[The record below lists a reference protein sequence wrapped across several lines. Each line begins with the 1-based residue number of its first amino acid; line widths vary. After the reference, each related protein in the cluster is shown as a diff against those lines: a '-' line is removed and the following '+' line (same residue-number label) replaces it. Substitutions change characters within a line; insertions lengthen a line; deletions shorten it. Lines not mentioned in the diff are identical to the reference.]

1 MSLYGRYDRRRFR
14 DAGEGVALR
23 FLEEQ
28 GHLLLRHNY
37 RLKIG
42 EIDLITAD
50 PSNEFRLHA
59 VEVKAWATD
68 PADPFVHPL
77 HALNAR
83 KQARMRRVMQSFR
96 QQAARGTAVR
106 LFSASSSGSRSNS
119 RSAGA
124 GADPMPEPA
133 WLLAR
138 AGCALPVDQLDV
150 SFDLIWVQQG
160 EHCEW
165 YRDLF

>member
-1 MSLYGRYDRRRFR
+1 MRYGRYDRRRFR
-14 DAGEGVALR
+14 DAGESVALR

-50 PSNEFRLHA
+50 PAAEFRLHA

-83 KQARMRRVMQSFR
+83 KQARMRRVIQSFI
-96 QQAARGTAVR
+96 QQAARSTAVR
-106 LFSASSSGSRSNS
+106 LSSER
-119 RSAGA
+119 AGA
-124 GADPMPEPA
+124 GTKADEAPEPA

-138 AGCALPVDQLDV
+138 AGCPLPMDQLDV

-160 EHCEW
+160 DHCEW
-165 YRDLF
+165 FRDLF

>member
-1 MSLYGRYDRRRFR
+1 M
-14 DAGEGVALR
+14 ALR

-37 RLKIG
+37 RMKIG

-50 PSNEFRLHA
+50 PAAEFRLHA
-59 VEVKAWATD
+59 IEVKAWATN

-77 HALNAR
+77 YALTAR
-83 KQARMRRVMQSFR
+83 KQARMRRVIESFR
-96 QQAARGTAVR
+96 QQAARRTAVR
-106 LFSASSSGSRSNS
+106 LSPAEAGSDTDHTS
-119 RSAGA
+119 
-124 GADPMPEPA
+124 EPA

-138 AGCALPVDQLDV
+138 AGCVLPIDQLDV
-150 SFDLIWVQQG
+150 SFDLIWVQAN

-165 YRDLF
+165 YRALF